1 MRHGGGLG
9 ARQTLAKQATP
20 YHDPFVPELLPF
32 RALRYDASAV
42 PDISEVLCPPYDV
55 ISADERHAL
64 AERDPRNAVHVELP
78 VGYGEA
84 AATFERWISD
94 GTLRLEDGPRI
105 YLYEQSWR
113 RADGSDHAARGFFC
127 RLKLED
133 YGPGSGV
140 RPHEHTMSGPKE
152 DRFQLMSAVK
162 ANLSPVLFIYDDHAA
177 GRRAGGLVDAI
188 ATPQPDVEGKGPGG
202 LTNRLWAVDPAQSEP
217 ARELMALAAS
227 QPVTIADGHHRY
239 ETALRYRNE
248 VGGGSSDY
256 VLAIMYEASSGGLE
270 LWPWHRLLRGI
281 DSTSLIEK
289 ASRFYAV
296 RSRDSSAALAA
307 AVDAMPDSMGL
318 WTREGGAVLTVER
331 DRVESL
337 LPAGVSEQVRWLDVS
352 VLSSTLSP
360 MTGFTSA
367 ELSADGRLT
376 YTHDASAAL
385 AAVDRGDAD
394 AAVLVRP
401 TRVSDVLAVAEA
413 GDFMPAKS
421 TYFFP
426 KAATGLVFN
435 PLTDLAG

>member
-1 MRHGGGLG
+1 M
-9 ARQTLAKQATP
+9 
-20 YHDPFVPELLPF
+20 
-32 RALRYDASAV
+32 
-42 PDISEVLCPPYDV
+42 PDISAVLCPPYDV
-55 ISADERHAL
+55 ISADERRAL

-78 VGYGEA
+78 DGYERA
-84 AATFERWISD
+84 RATFERWISD
-94 GTLRLEDGPRI
+94 GTLRRDDGPRL

-113 RADGSDHAARGFFC
+113 GADGADHAARGFFS

-133 YGPGSGV
+133 YGPESGV

-152 DRFQLMSAVK
+152 DRFQLMSAVR
-162 ANLSPVLFIYDDHAA
+162 ANLSPVLFVYDDGVGGA
-177 GRRAGGLVDAI
+177 RASELVDDLA
-188 ATPQPDVEGKGPGG
+188 ASAPDLEGMGPGG
-202 LTNRLWAVDPAQSEP
+202 LVNRLWVVDPGWSDA
-217 ARELMALAAS
+217 ARELLDLAAA
-227 QPVTIADGHHRY
+227 QRVTIADGHHRY

-248 VGGGSSDY
+248 VGGGSSDS
-256 VLAIMYEASSGGLE
+256 VLALMYEASSGGLE

-281 DSTSLIEK
+281 DSSGLIEK

-296 RSRDSSAALAA
+296 RARDSAAALVA
-307 AVDAMPDSMGL
+307 AVDAMPFSLGL
-318 WTREGGAVLTVER
+318 WTRDGGAVLTVER

-337 LPAGVSEQVRWLDVS
+337 LPTRSSEAVRWLDVS

-360 MTGFTSA
+360 MTGFSSA
-367 ELSADGRLT
+367 ELSADGRLS
-376 YTHDASAAL
+376 YTSDASAAI

-401 TRVSDVLAVAEA
+401 TPIHDVLAVAAA

-435 PLTDLAG
+435 PLTD